1 MNVQNRQIR
10 IVLADDQP
18 VIRQGMRYI
27 IGSQSDM
34 EVVGEASSG
43 EEALSVTELLK
54 PDLVLMDI
62 RMPGLSGIEATR
74 LLHAAHPE
82 IKVMLLTTFDVQS
95 YVVDGIRAGAVGY
108 LLKDA
113 ETRTLL
119 DSIRSA
125 YRGAAIYQSST
136 ASKAMAEA
144 MKGGELQ
151 DFANLE
157 TDANDRFRESLT
169 EKELDVLQ
177 WMAYGLRNA
186 EIAQRLY
193 VSEGTVKTHVHRIL
207 GKLGAADR
215 TQAVVLAI
223 RQKMVK

>member
-1 MNVQNRQIR
+1 
-10 IVLADDQP
+10 
-18 VIRQGMRYI
+18 
-27 IGSQSDM
+27 
-34 EVVGEASSG
+34 
-43 EEALSVTELLK
+43 
-54 PDLVLMDI
+54 
-62 RMPGLSGIEATR
+62 MPGLSGIEATR
-74 LLHAAHPE
+74 ILHAAHPE

-108 LLKDA
+108 LLKDV

-119 DSIRSA
+119 DGIRSA

-136 ASKAMAEA
+136 ASKAKAEA
-144 MKGGELQ
+144 MKGGDPQESVNMESEV
-151 DFANLE
+151 D
-157 TDANDRFRESLT
+157 DKIHESLT
-169 EKELDVLQ
+169 EKELEVLQ

-186 EIAQRLY
+186 DIAQRLY

-223 RQKMVK
+223 RNKMVK